1 MFGWT
6 GKVLIVDL
14 ASGNCRPQALPAS
27 FYHDNFGG
35 PALNLAAL
43 TGRIPGRADLAG
55 GAVAFAAGP
64 LAGFPVFGGGIWAA
78 AAEGGAGEYAEAYG
92 TSSFGAAFRYA
103 GWDQLIFHGRAD
115 RPVRL
120 EISGGQAVLRDGE
133 PNEYSH
139 DEPAAADAV
148 FLAADGTLASTRG
161 LVWDDGVGAA
171 LRRRNVTAVAVRAGA
186 DTDGVP
192 AARAETMM
200 SLLADG
206 MAAWREGRFL
216 RGCSGCHACHG
227 HCRRLDLGGGDAATA
242 RIRRF
247 WLAAGI
253 CPLLA
258 TSGVSPWRPT
268 DVAALVNAVAG
279 SAYTTAELWEKWAD
293 RQPKFTECRRN
304 AGGCPGEA

>member
-14 ASGNCRPQALPAS
+14 TGGNCRPQAMPAS
-27 FYHDNFGG
+27 FYHENFGG

-43 TGRIPGRADLAG
+43 AGQIPGRADLAG
-55 GAVAFAAGP
+55 GAISFAAGP

-78 AAEGGAGEYAEAYG
+78 AAQDGAGGYAEAYG

-103 GWDQLIFHGRAD
+103 GWDQLILHGRAA
-115 RPVRL
+115 RPVWL
-120 EISGGQAVLRDGE
+120 AITGDHAVLHDGE
-133 PNEYSH
+133 PNEYSQE
-139 DEPAAADAV
+139 EPAAADAV
-148 FLAADGTLASTRG
+148 FLAADGTLAVDSG

-186 DTDGVP
+186 DPDGVP
-192 AARAETMM
+192 AARAEELMA
-200 SLLADG
+200 LLAAG
-206 MAAWREGRFL
+206 AAGWREGKFL
-216 RGCSGCHACHG
+216 SGGSGCHMCHG
-227 HCRRLDLGGGDAATA
+227 QCHRLDLGGGDAATA

-253 CPLLA
+253 CPALA
-258 TSGVSPWRPT
+258 MSGVSPWRPT

-279 SAYTTAELWEKWAD
+279 SAYTAAELWEKAAKG
-293 RQPKFTECRRN
+293 REQY
-304 AGGCPGEA
+304 AGGGLAR